1 MTKRNLLLEI
11 GLEEMPARFITD
23 SMNQLASKVENWLKT
38 NNIGFEAIQLYSTP
52 RRLALLV
59 LDVDDRQEDSEEEAK
74 VPAKKI
80 ALAEDGEWSK
90 AAIGFTRGQGLTVED
105 IYFKEIN
112 GVEYAHVKKFIK
124 GKETFEL
131 LVELKAIISGLTFPK
146 NMRWADLEL
155 RYVRPI
161 KWLVAMFG
169 NDIIPF
175 EIAGVQTGSVTR
187 GYRFLSE
194 GEIQLSNPQEYEEAL
209 LGQYVVADAQKRKDA
224 ITSQLERIE
233 EENGWVIPVD
243 EDLLEE
249 VNNLVEYPTAL
260 YGRFEEEFL
269 DIPSEVL
276 ITSMKEH
283 QRYFPVKSTRG
294 ELLPHFVTVRNGD
307 HVHIEKV
314 ARGNEKVLRARLA
327 DAAFFYKEDQR
338 MQIDAAL
345 EKLKNV
351 VYHEEIGTIAEK
363 SERVRKLVGLV
374 GERLEFSQD
383 VINFADR
390 AAQISKFDLVSQMV
404 YEFPEL
410 QGIMGEKYALQ
421 KGESPEVAVAINE
434 HYMPRNA
441 DDSIPE
447 SQAGASVAIA
457 DKLDTIVAFFSLGII
472 PSGSQDPYALRRQAT
487 GIVQTLIEK
496 KWNISLENLVDLS
509 LNLVSEAGITKRTD
523 EEVYHDLVQFFKLRV
538 KHLLQERGI
547 RYDLIDAVLGGEIGI
562 VSRLIEKAEAL
573 QSASSGEGFK
583 ESMEALSRVL
593 NIASKKDVQGDIDP
607 ERFENEYE
615 QRLYKKYLELGKK
628 AEDGMDATSY
638 YNLLVDIKP
647 EINDYFEHTMVMSD
661 KQDVREN
668 RLNQMAA
675 LAALIMKLAKVNDI
689 VVK

>member
-11 GLEEMPARFITD
+11 GLEELPARFITD
-23 SMNQLASKVENWLKT
+23 SISQLASKVEGWLKN
-38 NNIGFEAIQLYSTP
+38 NNIGFEGMNLYSTP
-52 RRLALLV
+52 RRLAV
-59 LDVDDRQEDSEEEAK
+59 LIMNVDERQEDSVEEAK
-74 VPAKKI
+74 GPAKKI
-80 ALAEDGEWSK
+80 ALSETGEWSK
-90 AAIGFTRGQGLTVED
+90 AAMGFTRGQGMTVDD
-105 IYFKEIN
+105 IFFKEIN
-112 GVEYAHVKKFIK
+112 GVEYAHLSKFIK
-124 GKETFEL
+124 GQETADL
-131 LVELKAIISGLTFPK
+131 LVELQTIISSMTFPK
-146 NMRWADLEL
+146 NMRWADLDM

-169 NDIIPF
+169 TDVIPF
-175 EIAGVQTGSVTR
+175 EIAGVKTGKVTR
-187 GYRFLSE
+187 GHRFLGADEVTLASPE
-194 GEIQLSNPQEYEEAL
+194 EYEDAL
-209 LGQYVVADAQKRKDA
+209 LGQYVVADAEKRKDA
-224 ITSQLERIE
+224 IQSQLEKIE

-243 EDLLEE
+243 GDLLEE

-269 DIPSEVL
+269 EIPSEVL

-283 QRYFPVKSTRG
+283 QRYFPVKSAEG

-307 HVHIEKV
+307 HLHIEKV

-327 DAAFFYKEDQR
+327 DAAFFYKEDQ
-338 MQIDAAL
+338 
-345 EKLKNV
+345 KLKIDTALDRLKTI

-363 SERVRKLVGLV
+363 AERVRKLVNLV
-374 GERLEFSQD
+374 SDRMEFAPD
-383 VINFADR
+383 VKKAADR

-441 DDSIPE
+441 EDSVPG
-447 SQAGASVAIA
+447 SPAGALVAIA
-457 DKLDTIVAFFSLGII
+457 DKLDTIISFFALGII

-496 KWNISLENLVDLS
+496 GWAISVENLVGLS
-509 LNLVSEAGITKRTD
+509 LNLISEAGIAKRT
-523 EEVYHDLVQFFKLRV
+523 EEEIYHDLIQFFKLRV

-547 RYDLIDAVLGGEIGI
+547 RYDIIDAVLGGEIGT
-562 VSRLIEKAEAL
+562 VSQLIEKADAV
-573 QSASSGEGFK
+573 QTASSEEGFK

-593 NIASKKDVQGDIDP
+593 NIASKKDVLGDINP
-607 ERFENEYE
+607 ELFENEHE
-615 QRLYKKYLELGKK
+615 QNLYDKYLELGRKT
-628 AEDGMDATSY
+628 ESGLDAAAY
-638 YNLLVDIKP
+638 YQLLVSLKP
-647 EINDYFEHTMVMSD
+647 EINQYFDHTMVMSD
-661 KQDVREN
+661 IAEVREN

-675 LAALIMKLAKVNDI
+675 LAVLIMKLAKVNDI

>member
-1 MTKRNLLLEI
+1 MTKRNLLLEV

-23 SMNQLASKVENWLKT
+23 SMNQLSSKVETWLKA
-38 NNIGFEAIQLYSTP
+38 NNIGFEAIKLYSTP

-59 LDVDDRQEDSEEEAK
+59 LNVDERQEDSEEEAK
-74 VPAKKI
+74 GPAKKI
-80 ALAEDGEWSK
+80 ALAADGEWSK

-105 IYFKEIN
+105 IFFKEIN
-112 GVEYAHVKKFIK
+112 GIEYVHVKKFIK
-124 GKETFEL
+124 GQATFDL
-131 LVELKAIISGLTFPK
+131 LVELKTIISGLTFPK

-175 EIAGVQTGSVTR
+175 EIAGVETGNKTR
-187 GYRFLSE
+187 GHRFLGE
-194 GEIQLSNPQEYEEAL
+194 GEIELIDPVEYEEAL

-224 ITSQLERIE
+224 ITSQLEKIE
-233 EENGWVIPVD
+233 DENGWVIPVD

-283 QRYFPVKSTRG
+283 QRYFPVKSSSG
-294 ELLPHFVTVRNGD
+294 DLLPHFITVRNGD
-307 HVHIEKV
+307 HLHIEKV

-338 MQIDAAL
+338 IKIDAAL

-351 VYHEEIGTIAEK
+351 VYHEDIGTIAEK

-374 GERLEFSQD
+374 AERMEFAPD
-383 VINFADR
+383 VVKFADR
-390 AAQISKFDLVSQMV
+390 AAEISKFDLVSQMV

-421 KGESPEVAVAINE
+421 KGESPEVAAAINE

-441 DDSIPE
+441 EDSIPG
-447 SQAGASVAIA
+447 SPAGALVAVA

-487 GIVQTLIEK
+487 GIMQTLIEK
-496 KWNISLENLVDLS
+496 KWSISLENLVGLS
-509 LNLVSEAGITKRTD
+509 LKLVSEAGITKRTD
-523 EEVYHDLVQFFKLRV
+523 EEVYHDLIQFFKLRV

-562 VSRLIEKAEAL
+562 VSGLMEKAEAL
-573 QSASSGEGFK
+573 QDASGNEGFK

-593 NIASKKDVQGDIDP
+593 NIASKKDVLGDIDP

-615 QRLYKKYLELGKK
+615 QRLYEKYLELGKK
-628 AEDGMDATSY
+628 AEDGMDAASY
-638 YNLLVDIKP
+638 YQLLVAIKP
-647 EINDYFEHTMVMSD
+647 EINDYFEYTMVMSD

-675 LAALIMKLAKVNDI
+675 LAVLIMKLAKVNDI

>member
-23 SMNQLASKVENWLKT
+23 SMNQLASKVENWLET
-38 NNIGFEAIQLYSTP
+38 NNIGFEAIKLYSTP

-59 LDVDDRQEDSEEEAK
+59 LNVDERQEDSEEEAK
-74 VPAKKI
+74 GPAEKI
-80 ALAEDGEWSK
+80 AISEQGEWSK

-105 IYFKEIN
+105 IYFKEVN

-124 GKETFEL
+124 GQETFEL
-131 LVELKAIISGLTFPK
+131 LVDLKAIISGLTFPK

-155 RYVRPI
+155 RYIRPI

-175 EIAGVQTGSVTR
+175 EIAGVQTGNITR
-187 GYRFLSE
+187 GHRFLGE
-194 GEIQLSNPQEYEEAL
+194 GEIQLSDPQEYEEAL
-209 LGQYVVADAQKRKDA
+209 LGQYVVADAEKRKDA
-224 ITSQLERIE
+224 ITSQLEKIE
-233 EENGWVIPVD
+233 DENGWVVPVD

-249 VNNLVEYPTAL
+249 VTNLVEYPTAL
-260 YGRFEEEFL
+260 YGRFEEEYL
-269 DIPSEVL
+269 EIPGEVL

-283 QRYFPVKSTRG
+283 QRYFPVKSLSG
-294 ELLPHFVTVRNGD
+294 ELLPHFITVRNGD
-307 HVHIEKV
+307 HLHIEKV

-351 VYHEEIGTIAEK
+351 VYHEDIGTIAEK
-363 SERVRKLVGLV
+363 SERVRKLVELV
-374 GERLEFSQD
+374 AERLDFAPD
-383 VINFADR
+383 VIKIADR

-441 DDSIPE
+441 DDSIPG
-447 SQAGASVAIA
+447 SPAGALVAIA

-472 PSGSQDPYALRRQAT
+472 PSGSQDPYALRRQAA

-496 KWNISLENLVDLS
+496 KWNISLENLVGLS
-509 LNLVSEAGITKRTD
+509 LNLVSEAGISKRTD
-523 EEVYHDLVQFFKLRV
+523 EEVYHDLIQFFKLRV
-538 KHLLQERGI
+538 KHLLQEKGI
-547 RYDLIDAVLGGEIGI
+547 RYDLIDAVLGEEIGI
-562 VSRLIEKAEAL
+562 VSGMIEKAEAL
-573 QSASSGEGFK
+573 QAASGDEGFK

-593 NIASKKDVQGDIDP
+593 NIASKKDVLGDIDP

-615 QRLYKKYLELGKK
+615 QRLYEKYLELGQK
-628 AEDGMDATSY
+628 AEDGLDAASY
-638 YNLLVDIKP
+638 YQLLVDIKP

-689 VVK
+689 LVK

>member
-23 SMNQLASKVENWLKT
+23 SINQLASKVENWLNT
-38 NNIGFEAIQLYSTP
+38 NNIGFDAIKLYSTP

-59 LDVDDRQEDSEEEAK
+59 LNVDERQEDSEEEAK
-74 VPAKKI
+74 GPAKKI
-80 ALAEDGEWSK
+80 ALNEEGEWSK

-124 GKETFEL
+124 GQETSDL
-131 LVELKAIISGLTFPK
+131 LVEMKAIIAGLTFPK

-169 NDIIPF
+169 NEIIPF
-175 EIAGVQTGSVTR
+175 DIAGVQTGNVTR
-187 GYRFLSE
+187 GHRFLGE
-194 GEIQLSNPQEYEEAL
+194 GVIQLSDPQEYEEAL

-224 ITSQLERIE
+224 ITSQLEKIE
-233 EENGWVIPVD
+233 EENGWVVPVD
-243 EDLLEE
+243 EGLLEE

-269 DIPSEVL
+269 EIPGEVL

-283 QRYFPVKSTRG
+283 QRYFPVKSKSG
-294 ELLPHFVTVRNGD
+294 DLLPHFITVRNGD
-307 HVHIEKV
+307 HLHIEKV

-363 SERVRKLVGLV
+363 SERVRKLVGLIAD
-374 GERLEFSQD
+374 RLEFSPD
-383 VINFADR
+383 VTRFADR
-390 AAQISKFDLVSQMV
+390 AAKISKFDLVSQMV

-421 KGESPEVAVAINE
+421 KGESPEVAAAINE

-441 DDSIPE
+441 DDSVPA
-447 SQAGASVAIA
+447 SPAGALVAIA

-496 KWNISLENLVDLS
+496 KWNISLENLVGLS
-509 LNLVSEAGITKRTD
+509 LNLVSQAGITKRTD
-523 EEVYHDLVQFFKLRV
+523 EEVYHDLIQFFKLRV
-538 KHLLQERGI
+538 KHLLQERAI

-562 VSRLIEKAEAL
+562 VSGLIEKAEAL
-573 QSASSGEGFK
+573 QAASSSEGFK

-593 NIASKKDVQGDIDP
+593 NIASKKEVLGDIDP
-607 ERFENEYE
+607 DRFENEYE
-615 QRLYKKYLELGKK
+615 QRLYEKYLELGKK
-628 AEDGMDATSY
+628 AEDGMDAASY
-638 YNLLVDIKP
+638 YQHLVNIKP
-647 EINDYFEHTMVMSD
+647 EISDYFEHTMVMSD
-661 KQDVREN
+661 NQDVRDN

-675 LAALIMKLAKVNDI
+675 LAVLIMKLAKVNDI

>member
-1 MTKRNLLLEI
+1 MTKRDLLLEI

-23 SMNQLASKVENWLKT
+23 SINQLASKVEKWLNT
-38 NNIGFEAIQLYSTP
+38 NNIGFEEIKLYSTP

-59 LDVDDRQEDSEEEAK
+59 LNVDEKQEDSEEEAK
-74 VPAKKI
+74 GPAKKI
-80 ALAEDGEWSK
+80 AIAADGEWSK
-90 AAIGFTRGQGLTVED
+90 AATGFTRGQGLSVED

-124 GKETFEL
+124 GQDTFEL
-131 LVELKAIISGLTFPK
+131 LTELKAIVSGLTFPK

-169 NDIIPF
+169 NEVIPF
-175 EIAGVQTGSVTR
+175 EIAGAATGSVTR
-187 GYRFLSE
+187 GHRFLGE
-194 GEIQLSNPQEYEEAL
+194 GEIMLSEPREYEEAL

-224 ITSQLERIE
+224 IVSQLEKIE
-233 EENGWVIPVD
+233 DENGWVVPVD

-269 DIPSEVL
+269 EIPSEVL

-283 QRYFPVKSTRG
+283 QRYFPVKSKSG
-294 ELLPHFVTVRNGD
+294 ELLPHFITIRNGD
-307 HVHIEKV
+307 HLHIEKV

-345 EKLKNV
+345 DKLKNV
-351 VYHEEIGTIAEK
+351 VYHEDIGTIAEK
-363 SERVRKLVGLV
+363 SERVRKLVSLIA
-374 GERLEFSQD
+374 ERMEFSAE
-383 VINFADR
+383 VLKNADR

-421 KGESPEVAVAINE
+421 KGETPEVAAAINE

-441 DDSIPE
+441 EDSIPG
-447 SQAGASVAIA
+447 SPAGALVAIA

-496 KWNISLENLVDLS
+496 KWNISLENLVGLS
-509 LNLVSEAGITKRTD
+509 LKLVSEAGIIKRND
-523 EEVYHDLVQFFKLRV
+523 EEVYHDLIQFFKLRV

-547 RYDLIDAVLGGEIGI
+547 RYDLIDAVLGGEIGM
-562 VSRLIEKAEAL
+562 VSGLIEKADTLQEA
-573 QSASSGEGFK
+573 SRNEGFK
-583 ESMEALSRVL
+583 ESIEALSRVL
-593 NIASKKDVQGDIDP
+593 NIASKKDVLGDIDP
-607 ERFENEYE
+607 ERFESEYE
-615 QRLYKKYLELGKK
+615 QKLYEKYLELGVK
-628 AEDGMDATSY
+628 AEDGMDAASY
-638 YNLLVDIKP
+638 YQLLVDLKP

-661 KQDVREN
+661 IPEVRDN

-675 LAALIMKLAKVNDI
+675 LAILIMKLAKVNDI

>member
-1 MTKRNLLLEI
+1 MTKRDLLLEI

-23 SMNQLASKVENWLKT
+23 SINQLASKVEKWLNT
-38 NNIGFEAIQLYSTP
+38 NNIGFEEIKLYSTP

-59 LDVDDRQEDSEEEAK
+59 LNVDERQEDSEEEAK
-74 VPAKKI
+74 GPAKKI
-80 ALAEDGEWSK
+80 AMAEGGEWSK
-90 AAIGFTRGQGLTVED
+90 AAIGFTRGQGLSVED

-146 NMRWADLEL
+146 NMRWADREL

-169 NDIIPF
+169 NEIIPF
-175 EIAGVQTGSVTR
+175 EIAGAETGSTTR
-187 GYRFLSE
+187 GHRFLGE
-194 GEIQLSNPQEYEEAL
+194 GEIVLSNPQEYEEAL
-209 LGQYVVADAQKRKDA
+209 LGQYVVADAQKRKEA
-224 ITSQLERIE
+224 IISQLEKIE
-233 EENGWVIPVD
+233 EENGWAVPVD

-260 YGRFEEEFL
+260 YGRFEDEFL
-269 DIPSEVL
+269 EIPSEVL

-283 QRYFPVKSTRG
+283 QRYFPVKSKSG
-294 ELLPHFVTVRNGD
+294 DLLPHFITVRNGD
-307 HVHIEKV
+307 HLHIEKV

-345 EKLKNV
+345 DKLKNV

-363 SERVRKLVGLV
+363 SERVRKLVGLIAD
-374 GERLEFSQD
+374 RMEFSPE
-383 VINFADR
+383 ILKNADR

-421 KGESPEVAVAINE
+421 KGENPEVAAAINE

-441 DDSIPE
+441 EDSIPG
-447 SQAGASVAIA
+447 SPSGALVAIS
-457 DKLDTIVAFFSLGII
+457 DKMDTIVAFFSLGII

-496 KWNISLENLVDLS
+496 KWDITLENLVGLS
-509 LNLVSEAGITKRTD
+509 LNLVTEAGIIKRND
-523 EEVYHDLVQFFKLRV
+523 EEVYHDLIQFFKLRV

-547 RYDLIDAVLGGEIGI
+547 RYDLIDAVLGGEIGM
-562 VSRLIEKAEAL
+562 VSELIEKADTL
-573 QSASSGEGFK
+573 QDASRNEGFK
-583 ESMEALSRVL
+583 ESIEALSRVL
-593 NIASKKDVQGDIDP
+593 NIASKKDVLGDIDP
-607 ERFENEYE
+607 ERFESEYE
-615 QRLYKKYLELGKK
+615 QKLYEKYLDLGKK
-628 AEDGMDATSY
+628 AEEGMDAASY
-638 YNLLVDIKP
+638 YQLLVDIKP
-647 EINDYFEHTMVMSD
+647 TINDYFEHTMVMAD
-661 KQDVREN
+661 QAELREN

-675 LAALIMKLAKVNDI
+675 LAVLIMKLAKVNDI

>member
-23 SMNQLASKVENWLKT
+23 SINQLASKVENWLNT
-38 NNIGFEAIQLYSTP
+38 NNIGFDTIKLYSTP

-59 LDVDDRQEDSEEEAK
+59 LNVDERQEDSEEEAK
-74 VPAKKI
+74 GPAKKI
-80 ALAEDGEWSK
+80 ALNEEGEWSK

-124 GKETFEL
+124 GQETSDL
-131 LVELKAIISGLTFPK
+131 LVEMKAIMSGLAFPK

-169 NDIIPF
+169 NEIIPF
-175 EIAGVQTGSVTR
+175 DIAGVQTGNVTR
-187 GYRFLSE
+187 GHRFLGE
-194 GEIQLSNPQEYEEAL
+194 GDIQLSDPQEYEEAL

-224 ITSQLERIE
+224 ITSQLEKIE
-233 EENGWVIPVD
+233 EENGWLVPVD
-243 EDLLEE
+243 EGLLEE

-269 DIPSEVL
+269 EIPGEVL

-283 QRYFPVKSTRG
+283 QRYFPVKSKSG
-294 ELLPHFVTVRNGD
+294 DLLPHFITVRNGD
-307 HVHIEKV
+307 HLHIEKV

-351 VYHEEIGTIAEK
+351 VYHEEIGSIAEK
-363 SERVRKLVGLV
+363 SERVRKLVGLIAD
-374 GERLEFSQD
+374 RLEFSPD
-383 VINFADR
+383 VTRFADR
-390 AAQISKFDLVSQMV
+390 AAKISKFDLVSQMV

-421 KGESPEVAVAINE
+421 KGESPEVAAAINE

-441 DDSIPE
+441 DDSVPA
-447 SQAGASVAIA
+447 SPAGALVAIA

-496 KWNISLENLVDLS
+496 KWNISLENLVGLS

-523 EEVYHDLVQFFKLRV
+523 EEVYHDLIQFFKLRV
-538 KHLLQERGI
+538 KHLLQERAI

-562 VSRLIEKAEAL
+562 VSGLIEKAEAL
-573 QSASSGEGFK
+573 QAASSSEGFK

-593 NIASKKDVQGDIDP
+593 NIASKKEVLGDIDP
-607 ERFENEYE
+607 DRFENEYE
-615 QRLYKKYLELGKK
+615 QRLYEKYLELGKK
-628 AEDGMDATSY
+628 AEDGMDAASY
-638 YNLLVDIKP
+638 YQLLVNIKP

-661 KQDVREN
+661 NQDVRDN

-675 LAALIMKLAKVNDI
+675 LAVLIMKLAKVNDI

>member
-23 SMNQLASKVENWLKT
+23 SMNQLASKVENWLKS

-59 LDVDDRQEDSEEEAK
+59 LNVDERQEDSEEEAK
-74 VPAKKI
+74 GPAKKI
-80 ALAEDGEWSK
+80 ALAEGGEWSK

-124 GKETFEL
+124 GKDTFEL
-131 LVELKAIISGLTFPK
+131 LVELKAIITGLTFPK

-169 NDIIPF
+169 KDIIPF
-175 EIAGVQTGSVTR
+175 EIAGVQTGNVTR
-187 GYRFLSE
+187 GHRFLGE
-194 GEIQLSNPQEYEEAL
+194 GEIQLTDPQEYEEAL
-209 LGQYVVADAQKRKDA
+209 LGQYVVADAKKRKDA
-224 ITSQLERIE
+224 ITSQLEKIE
-233 EENGWVIPVD
+233 DENGWVVPVD

-269 DIPSEVL
+269 EIPSEVL

-283 QRYFPVKSTRG
+283 QRYFPVKSTSG
-294 ELLPHFVTVRNGD
+294 ELLPHFITVRNGD
-307 HVHIEKV
+307 HLHIEKV

-338 MQIDAAL
+338 MPIDAAL

-351 VYHEEIGTIAEK
+351 VYHEDIGTIAEK

-374 GERLEFSQD
+374 AERLEFAQD
-383 VINFADR
+383 VVKFSDR

-441 DDSIPE
+441 DDSIPG
-447 SQAGASVAIA
+447 SPAGALVAIS

-496 KWNISLENLVDLS
+496 KWNISLENLVGLS

-523 EEVYHDLVQFFKLRV
+523 EEVYHDLIQFFKLRV

-562 VSRLIEKAEAL
+562 ISGLIEKAEAL
-573 QSASSGEGFK
+573 QTASSDEGFK

-593 NIASKKDVQGDIDP
+593 NIASKKEVQGDIDP

-615 QRLYKKYLELGKK
+615 QRLYEKYLELGKK
-628 AEDGMDATSY
+628 AEDGMDAASY
-638 YNLLVDIKP
+638 YQLLVDIKP

-661 KQDVREN
+661 KLDVREN

>member
-1 MTKRNLLLEI
+1 MT
-11 GLEEMPARFITD
+11 
-23 SMNQLASKVENWLKT
+23 
-38 NNIGFEAIQLYSTP
+38 
-52 RRLALLV
+52 
-59 LDVDDRQEDSEEEAK
+59 VD
-74 VPAKKI
+74 
-80 ALAEDGEWSK
+80 
-90 AAIGFTRGQGLTVED
+90 D

-112 GVEYAHVKKFIK
+112 GVEYAHVKKFTK
-124 GKETFEL
+124 GRETFEL
-131 LVELKAIISGLTFPK
+131 LVELKTIISGLTFPK

-169 NDIIPF
+169 HDIIPF
-175 EIAGVQTGSVTR
+175 DIAGVKTGNVTR
-187 GYRFLSE
+187 GHRFLGE

-224 ITSQLERIE
+224 ITSQLEKIE
-233 EENGWVIPVD
+233 DENGWVIPVD
-243 EDLLEE
+243 VDLLEE
-249 VNNLVEYPTAL
+249 VTNLVEYPTAL

-269 DIPSEVL
+269 EIPSEVL

-283 QRYFPVKSTRG
+283 QRYFPVKSTSG
-294 ELLPHFVTVRNGD
+294 ELLPHFITVRNGD
-307 HVHIEKV
+307 HLHIEKV

-327 DAAFFYKEDQR
+327 DAAFFYKEDQK
-338 MQIDAAL
+338 MQIDEAL

-351 VYHEEIGTIAEK
+351 VYHEDIGTIAGK

-374 GERLEFSQD
+374 AERLDLAPD
-383 VINFADR
+383 VIKFADR
-390 AAQISKFDLVSQMV
+390 AAKISKFDLVSQMV

-421 KGESPEVAVAINE
+421 KGESPEVAVAVNE

-441 DDSIPE
+441 DDSIPG
-447 SQAGASVAIA
+447 SPAGALVAIA

-472 PSGSQDPYALRRQAT
+472 PSGSQDPYALRRQAA
-487 GIVQTLIEK
+487 GIMQTLIEK
-496 KWNISLENLVDLS
+496 KWNISLENLVGLS
-509 LNLVSEAGITKRTD
+509 LNLVSEAGITKRPD
-523 EEVYHDLVQFFKLRV
+523 EGIYHDLIQFFKLRV

-562 VSRLIEKAEAL
+562 VSGLIEKAEAL
-573 QSASSGEGFK
+573 QAASSDEGFK

-607 ERFENEYE
+607 EHFENEYE
-615 QRLYKKYLELGKK
+615 QRLYEKYLNLGKK
-628 AEDGMDATSY
+628 AEDGMDAASY
-638 YNLLVDIKP
+638 YQLLVDIKP

>member
-1 MTKRNLLLEI
+1 MTKRDLLLEI

-23 SMNQLASKVENWLKT
+23 SINQLASKVEKWLNT
-38 NNIGFEAIQLYSTP
+38 NNIGFEEIKLYSTP

-59 LDVDDRQEDSEEEAK
+59 LNVDERQEDSEEEAK
-74 VPAKKI
+74 GPAKKI
-80 ALAEDGEWSK
+80 AMAESGEWSK
-90 AAIGFTRGQGLTVED
+90 AAIGFTRGQGLSVED

-112 GVEYAHVKKFIK
+112 GVEYAHVKRFIK

-146 NMRWADLEL
+146 NMRWADREL

-169 NDIIPF
+169 NEIIPF
-175 EIAGVQTGSVTR
+175 EIAGAETGITTR
-187 GYRFLSE
+187 GHRFLGE
-194 GEIQLSNPQEYEEAL
+194 GEIVLSNPQEYEEAL
-209 LGQYVVADAQKRKDA
+209 LGQYVVADAQKRKEA
-224 ITSQLERIE
+224 IISQLEKIE
-233 EENGWVIPVD
+233 EENGWAVPVD

-260 YGRFEEEFL
+260 YGRFEDEFL
-269 DIPSEVL
+269 EIPSEVL

-283 QRYFPVKSTRG
+283 QRYFPVKSKSG
-294 ELLPHFVTVRNGD
+294 DLLPHFITVRNGD
-307 HVHIEKV
+307 HLHIEKV

-327 DAAFFYKEDQR
+327 DAAFFYREDQR

-345 EKLKNV
+345 DKLKNV

-363 SERVRKLVGLV
+363 SERVRKLVGLIAD
-374 GERLEFSQD
+374 RMEFSPE
-383 VINFADR
+383 ILKNADR

-421 KGESPEVAVAINE
+421 KGEKPEVAAAINE

-441 DDSIPE
+441 EDSIPG
-447 SQAGASVAIA
+447 SPAGALVAIS

-496 KWNISLENLVDLS
+496 KWNITLENLVGLS
-509 LNLVSEAGITKRTD
+509 LNLVTEAGIIKRND
-523 EEVYHDLVQFFKLRV
+523 EEVYHDLIQFFKLRV

-562 VSRLIEKAEAL
+562 VSELIEKADTL
-573 QSASSGEGFK
+573 QDASRNEGFK
-583 ESMEALSRVL
+583 ESIEALSRVL
-593 NIASKKDVQGDIDP
+593 NIASKKDVLGDIDP
-607 ERFENEYE
+607 EIFESEYE
-615 QRLYKKYLELGKK
+615 QKLYEKYLDLGKK
-628 AEDGMDATSY
+628 AEDGMDAASY
-638 YNLLVDIKP
+638 YQLLVDIKP
-647 EINDYFEHTMVMSD
+647 AINDYFEHTMVMAD
-661 KQDVREN
+661 QAELREN

-675 LAALIMKLAKVNDI
+675 LAVLIMKLAKVNDI

>member
-1 MTKRNLLLEI
+1 MTKRDLLLEI

-23 SMNQLASKVENWLKT
+23 SINQLASKVEKWLNT
-38 NNIGFEAIQLYSTP
+38 NNIGFEEIKLYSTP

-59 LDVDDRQEDSEEEAK
+59 LNVDERQEDSEEEAK
-74 VPAKKI
+74 GPAKKI
-80 ALAEDGEWSK
+80 AMAEGGEWSK
-90 AAIGFTRGQGLTVED
+90 AAIGFTRGQGLSVED

-131 LVELKAIISGLTFPK
+131 LVELKGIISGLTFPK
-146 NMRWADLEL
+146 NMRWADREL

-169 NDIIPF
+169 NEIIPF
-175 EIAGVQTGSVTR
+175 EIAGAETGSTTR
-187 GYRFLSE
+187 GHRFLGE
-194 GEIQLSNPQEYEEAL
+194 GEIVLSNPQEYEEAL
-209 LGQYVVADAQKRKDA
+209 LGQYVVADAQKRKEA
-224 ITSQLERIE
+224 IISQLEKIE
-233 EENGWVIPVD
+233 EENGWAVPVD

-260 YGRFEEEFL
+260 YGRFEDEFL
-269 DIPSEVL
+269 EIPSEVL

-283 QRYFPVKSTRG
+283 QRYFPVKSKSG
-294 ELLPHFVTVRNGD
+294 DLLPHFITVRNGD
-307 HVHIEKV
+307 HLHIEKV

-327 DAAFFYKEDQR
+327 DAAFFYREDQR

-345 EKLKNV
+345 DKLKNV

-363 SERVRKLVGLV
+363 SERVRKLVGLIAD
-374 GERLEFSQD
+374 RMEFSPE
-383 VINFADR
+383 ILKNADR

-421 KGESPEVAVAINE
+421 KGEKPEVAAAINE

-441 DDSIPE
+441 EDSIPG
-447 SQAGASVAIA
+447 SPAGALVAIS

-496 KWNISLENLVDLS
+496 KWNISLENLVGLS
-509 LNLVSEAGITKRTD
+509 LNLVTEAGIIKRND
-523 EEVYHDLVQFFKLRV
+523 EEVYHDLIQFFKLRV

-562 VSRLIEKAEAL
+562 VSKLIEKADTL
-573 QSASSGEGFK
+573 QDASRNEGFK
-583 ESMEALSRVL
+583 ESIEALSRVL
-593 NIASKKDVQGDIDP
+593 NIASKKDVLGDIDP
-607 ERFENEYE
+607 EIFESDYE
-615 QRLYKKYLELGKK
+615 QKLYEKYLDLGKK
-628 AEDGMDATSY
+628 AEDGMDAASY
-638 YNLLVDIKP
+638 YQLLVDIKP
-647 EINDYFEHTMVMSD
+647 AINDYFEHTMVMAD
-661 KQDVREN
+661 QAELREN

-675 LAALIMKLAKVNDI
+675 LAVLIMKLAKVNDI